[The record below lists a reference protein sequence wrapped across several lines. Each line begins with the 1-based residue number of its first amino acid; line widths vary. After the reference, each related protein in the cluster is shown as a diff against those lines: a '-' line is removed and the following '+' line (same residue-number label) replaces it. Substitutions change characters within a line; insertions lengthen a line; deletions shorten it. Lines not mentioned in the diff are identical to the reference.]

1 MRSHPPQVSSYHGSS
16 PSVRRSRRVR
26 RYRFR
31 WVWAVL
37 ALNTGCLIL
46 GVDALRRQSVPQ
58 SVSTSDWRSPLLASA
73 AMLIP
78 SSYAAPAPSPSAS
91 LSLESLSALP
101 SPSAESSSG
110 SESSSTGDRIF
121 LSYGEWLKV
130 LKQEADAIAIAKP
143 KKLAILAG
151 DSISLWFPT
160 DLLPGD
166 RTWLNQ
172 GISGET
178 SAGLLKRLSLFEAT
192 QPDSVFVM
200 IGINDLIKGYS
211 TDTVFAN
218 QELIIEDLLEYHP
231 DTQIV
236 IQSVLP
242 HAGEA
247 ATWEGRDRLLKVSND
262 DIRVL
267 NEQLAGLSDRYDQ
280 VKYLDL
286 YKDFADPEG
295 NLRMDL
301 STDGLH
307 LNEKGYQ
314 LWRQVLQA
322 YSLTAE
328 HDLVENQ

>member
-1 MRSHPPQVSSYHGSS
+1 
-16 PSVRRSRRVR
+16 
-26 RYRFR
+26 
-31 WVWAVL
+31 
-37 ALNTGCLIL
+37 
-46 GVDALRRQSVPQ
+46 
-58 SVSTSDWRSPLLASA
+58 
-73 AMLIP
+73 MLIP

-91 LSLESLSALP
+91 LSLESLSTLP
-101 SPSAESSSG
+101 LPSAESSSG
-110 SESSSTGDRIF
+110 AEAEASTGDRIF
-121 LSYGEWLKV
+121 LSYGEWLEV
-130 LKQEADAIAIAKP
+130 LKQEADAIAISKP

-151 DSISLWFPT
+151 DSISLWFPP

-192 QPDSVFVM
+192 QPDTVFLM

-218 QELIIEDLLEYHP
+218 QELIIEDLLEQHP

-247 ATWEGRDRLLKVSND
+247 ATWEGRDRLLKISND
-262 DIRVL
+262 DIRAL
-267 NEQLAGLSDRYDQ
+267 NERLSGLSDRHDQ

-286 YKDFADPEG
+286 FSDFADSDG
-295 NLRMDL
+295 NLRMEL